1 MRATLSHLATRE
13 LGRRGPGFSI
23 RNGDWLAVDGLGILL
38 LGAPAA
44 SRMTAVV
51 VRGEV
56 GLGGSSAGIG
66 LATNV
71 FAGSDYTL
79 PCTWKMDEFLGGG
92 ILSLEGRVER
102 MYGPTTW
109 RSTTYVGWQVSFAGI
124 IFKPAVGCMVA
135 ADNPRDRHCQSQP
148 ARAGNG
154 QRPSLGIGPERR
166 RRQTRL
172 VEQVAFGHVGPAVAD
187 GDGLRTSLLVTTTVL
202 PRISARAG

>member
-1 MRATLSHLATRE
+1 MKWFSRLFGVGLAAVLTMLPATRTE
-13 LGRRGPGFSI
+13 ARPCEQPCPTWPPASWVAVVPGFSI

-79 PCTWKMDEFLGGG
+79 PCTWKMDEFLGSG

-102 MYGPTTW
+102 MCGPTTW

-135 ADNPRDRHCQSQP
+135 ADNPRDRHCQI
-148 ARAGNG
+148 ATGAGW
-154 QRPSLGIGPERR
+154 
-166 RRQTRL
+166 
-172 VEQVAFGHVGPAVAD
+172 
-187 GDGLRTSLLVTTTVL
+187 
-202 PRISARAG
+202 